1 MKSPE
6 KDKGQ
11 TQHEIELDLYLSYTI
26 RIIYILL
33 YFDILLKKHH
43 LFYLM
48 IPSSTKIFFNITTA
62 FSTCSLVCV
71 AISANRTNVS

>member
-43 LFYLM
+43 YF
-48 IPSSTKIFFNITTA
+48 T
-62 FSTCSLVCV
+62 
-71 AISANRTNVS
+71 

>member
-26 RIIYILL
+26 YIHIIV
-33 YFDILLKKHH
+33 F
-43 LFYLM
+43 
-48 IPSSTKIFFNITTA
+48 
-62 FSTCSLVCV
+62 
-71 AISANRTNVS
+71 